1 MATRIINAT
10 LPATDNGWLHNAS
23 LTIGGSKITALDF
36 SPTPVIEQGAV
47 DLNGARLLPGFIDT
61 QVNGG
66 GGVLFNDEP
75 SLAGLRTISE
85 AHRAFGTTGL
95 LPTLISDDLA
105 VMERAIAAVDKAFAS
120 GLPGI
125 LGIHLEGPFLN
136 SERKGVHNPDKFRL
150 IDNNALNLLCSL
162 QHGVTL
168 VTLAPETTT
177 PDIIKKLRTH
187 GVIVAAGHTAATYG
201 QTRLALDNGV
211 TSFTHL
217 FNAMTPMS
225 SREPGVVGAALED
238 TGSWCG
244 IIVDGFH
251 VHPATLRNALN
262 AKAKGKMILVTDAMP
277 SVGAEHKTFQL
288 NGETITAE
296 GGRCATATGTL
307 AGSDLDMFSAV
318 SNTVDKLRCSWPEAG
333 RMASQYPAEMLGLEK
348 TYGAI
353 SCGKSADFVVL
364 NERDQLQEVWQQGV
378 RYTQ

>member
-23 LTIGGSKITALDF
+23 LTIGGGKITALDF
-36 SPTPVIEQGAV
+36 SRAPVIEQGAV

-162 QHGVTL
+162 KHGVTL

-177 PDIIKKLRTH
+177 PDIIKKLRMH

-318 SNTVDKLRCSWPEAG
+318 NNTVDKLRCSWPEAG
-333 RMASQYPAEMLGLEK
+333 RMASQYPAEMLGLEN